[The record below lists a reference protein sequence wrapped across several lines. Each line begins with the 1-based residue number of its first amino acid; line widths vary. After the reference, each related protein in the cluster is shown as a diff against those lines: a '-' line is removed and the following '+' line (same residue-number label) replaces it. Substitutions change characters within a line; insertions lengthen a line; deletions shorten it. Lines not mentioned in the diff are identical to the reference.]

1 MILDTNICQT
11 PDTTWFE
18 HWLTCIMT
26 SAITMPSM
34 WYPSLDMTPM
44 MILYNMKNSPYSS
57 WMSMMAMD
65 SIRHSNL
72 FIISNSLSHGY
83 LNSISTLFHIPS
95 TCHKTNINNHI
106 HEQIVLVLE
115 IKHHFIQVTLR
126 KKNLLLKM

>member
-1 MILDTNICQT
+1 MSDTRHGHDLNIG
-11 PDTTWFE
+11 
-18 HWLTCIMT
+18 LTCIVT
-26 SAITMPSM
+26 SATTMPSM

-83 LNSISTLFHIPS
+83 FNSISTLIHIPN
-95 TCHKTNINNHI
+95 TC
-106 HEQIVLVLE
+106 Q
-115 IKHHFIQVTLR
+115 
-126 KKNLLLKM
+126 KNKY